1 MSGND
6 GDYENDDFFF
16 GHLSWNMFLYVKF
29 EPLMNIVYDFKTRNK

>member
-6 GDYENDDFFF
+6 GDYENDDFF